1 MVNRFFFFSLSSIT
15 MPARRE
21 NIEGGYLHAATT
33 NIIVTN
39 SLDLARSS
47 KKQSE
52 DMRQSSKISES
63 VEVATSSTN
72 HNHKIDKFQEMRIYG
87 ALKKL

>member
-1 MVNRFFFFSLSSIT
+1 

-39 SLDLARSS
+39 SLDLASS

-52 DMRQSSKISES
+52 DVRQSSKISES

-72 HNHKIDKFQEMRIYG
+72 HNHKIDKFQEMRISG